1 MAVHVETDAAFRT
14 GTPKMLFAKP
24 YQGVT
29 TSRPMA
35 SPS

>member
-29 TSRPMA
+29 TLSLIHI
-35 SPS
+35 